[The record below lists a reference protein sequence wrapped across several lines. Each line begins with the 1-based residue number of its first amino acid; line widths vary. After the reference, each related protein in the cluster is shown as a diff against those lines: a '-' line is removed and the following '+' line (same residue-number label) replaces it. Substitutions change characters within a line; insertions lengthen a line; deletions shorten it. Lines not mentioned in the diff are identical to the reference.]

1 MDLGQR
7 PIKILMIEDD
17 LELAELI
24 GENLNRVGFLVKNYP
39 LPKDGIQKLK
49 EEQFDLVILD
59 LSLPQMD
66 GLEVIREIRNFSDIP
81 ILISSARGELE
92 DKREAFQREA
102 DDYLPKPYDL
112 EELLWR
118 IKALIRRYRNRKPPT
133 PQQEGTQ
140 FQVEEGE
147 ILYNGKPLKLTFGEY
162 QILAKL
168 IKNRGRIVPKEELL
182 LGWESDLKSVEVL
195 ISRIRRKLPKNCI
208 ETVRRIGYRFVCK

>member
-1 MDLGQR
+1 
-7 PIKILMIEDD
+7 
-17 LELAELI
+17 
-24 GENLNRVGFLVKNYP
+24 
-39 LPKDGIQKLK
+39 
-49 EEQFDLVILD
+49 LD

-118 IKALIRRYRNRKPPT
+118 IRALIRRYRNRKT
-133 PQQEGTQ
+133 PSPQPSNSQ

-147 ILYNGKPLKLTFGEY
+147 ILYNGEPLKLTFGEY

-208 ETVRRIGYRFVCK
+208 ETVRGIGYRFVCK